1 MSIPVFRRRRTVG
14 EEHADVWGHVN
25 NVVWIAFAI
34 ELAGDHSTAV
44 GLDVEAY
51 RRIGGHFVT
60 HRHEID
66 YLAAAVPGDELVE
79 ETWIASFRGARSERR
94 YRFVDAGNGR
104 VLVRGKTFWVF
115 VDRKSGRPTRIP
127 AAVRERFSILAED
140 PA

>member
-14 EEHADVWGHVN
+14 QEHADVWGHVN
-25 NVVWIAFAI
+25 NVIWLAFAI

-60 HRHEID
+60 HRHEVD

-79 ETWIASFRGARSERR
+79 ETWSLAADMVCKALFDRDMPYNPHVVFGAVKA
-94 YRFVDAGNGR
+94 YTDVMNH
-104 VLVRGKTFWVF
+104 
-115 VDRKSGRPTRIP
+115 
-127 AAVRERFSILAED
+127 
-140 PA
+140 